1 MHENPELRLSFL
13 AVEIKFVSF
22 NLDKVKR
29 LTGELT
35 SSQEGTGEIQKSAHP
50 LEPVIH
56 LVGDRKTKH
65 HAIG

>member
-1 MHENPELRLSFL
+1 MGENPEVAFVKF
-13 AVEIKFVSF
+13 AVEMKFVSF
-22 NLDKVKR
+22 DLDKVKR

-35 SSQEGTGEIQKSAHP
+35 SEEGAGEIQKSAHP

>member
-1 MHENPELRLSFL
+1 MRKTRVLLLLIFVFYSFSSL
-13 AVEIKFVSF
+13 D
-22 NLDKVKR
+22 LDKVKR

-35 SSQEGTGEIQKSAHP
+35 SEGTGEIPKSAHP

-56 LVGDRKTKH
+56 LVGDKQTKH

>member
-1 MHENPELRLSFL
+1 MRGLPGDFFSFC
-13 AVEIKFVSF
+13 AVGIF
-22 NLDKVKR
+22 LDLKKVKR

-35 SSQEGTGEIQKSAHP
+35 SEGTGEIQKSAHP

-56 LVGDRKTKH
+56 LVGDRKTKY